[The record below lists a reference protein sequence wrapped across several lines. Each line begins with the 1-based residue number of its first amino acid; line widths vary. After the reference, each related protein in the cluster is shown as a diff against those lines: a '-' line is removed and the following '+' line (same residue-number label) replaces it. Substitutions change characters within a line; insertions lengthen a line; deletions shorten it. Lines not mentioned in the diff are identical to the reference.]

1 MARVVDTSGCC
12 PRVQMLCRPD
22 TCPEPSTCPPHHEAK
37 ATNGAPPAPPAA
49 RCSVTECPPIA
60 TSDQFVVEAR
70 PVPFACCPVGVQVAC
85 RAGDTVYRVG
95 ENWTSPHDVCE
106 SYQCIEVGGGQL
118 ERLQVQTS
126 NETCPSVSVALRKQF
141 VLKEEKPEGK
151 CCNTS
156 EPVACREGQTW
167 PSSDPCTNYSCA
179 RDGTGRLAHA
189 PRVQSCVTECKRGW
203 VLEPPPQGVC
213 CGHCRQA
220 QCVVDNEYIDTGSTW
235 QSADNCTT
243 YTCERDGDSV
253 LTTSARV
260 ACPDVSAC
268 APEDLVNETCCQVLA
283 CLWRSR
289 RPTPWVWCARR
300 CAGAAPASTWS
311 PSAASRSAAALA
323 APAPFTTTRRAAT
336 TLSASAAKR
345 PSTRR

>member
-1 MARVVDTSGCC
+1 MGE
-12 PRVQMLCRPD
+12 Q
-22 TCPEPSTCPPHHEAK
+22 
-37 ATNGAPPAPPAA
+37 G
-49 RCSVTECPPIA
+49 SV
-60 TSDQFVVEAR
+60 R
-70 PVPFACCPVGVQVAC
+70 
-85 RAGDTVYRVG
+85 
-95 ENWTSPHDVCE
+95 
-106 SYQCIEVGGGQL
+106 
-118 ERLQVQTS
+118 
-126 NETCPSVSVALRKQF
+126 
-141 VLKEEKPEGK
+141 EGK
-151 CCNTS
+151 NLRN
-156 EPVACREGQTW
+156 AW
-167 PSSDPCTNYSCA
+167 P
-179 RDGTGRLAHA
+179 
-189 PRVQSCVTECKRGW
+189 PRVQSCAAECKRGW
-203 VLEPPPQGVC
+203 LLEPPPQGVC

-220 QCVVDNEYIDTGSTW
+220 QCVVDNDGMRRTHGRQGSVREGKNLRSAWPPRVQSCAAECKRGWVLKPLPKGVCCGHCRQAQCVVANEHIDTGSTW